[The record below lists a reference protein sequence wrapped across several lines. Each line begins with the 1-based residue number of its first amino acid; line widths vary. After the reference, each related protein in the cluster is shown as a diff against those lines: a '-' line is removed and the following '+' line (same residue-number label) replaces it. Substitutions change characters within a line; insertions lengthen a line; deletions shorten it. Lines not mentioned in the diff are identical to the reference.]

1 MSTDMQLAPTPGL
14 AKVKKPK
21 RRPGQITRARRETRT
36 ALTMLLPSFIGVGFF
51 LILPIFLVFA
61 LSFTDW
67 DLLGSP
73 SFIGL
78 ENYQGLIGDSQFLNA
93 LWVTVKFSF
102 MAIPVAIASGLLIA
116 LGLNRGMP
124 GSSVIQLFYVLPW
137 VAAPLALGVVW
148 NWLLDPRAGAMAE
161 IFGINKAYLADPK
174 TALIVV
180 AFVYVWQN
188 VGYISLFFLAGL
200 QTIPKAIYEA
210 ASLDGASGVRMLF
223 SITLPLVMP
232 TMFFVSVTSFIS
244 SFQIYDLVVSLT
256 SGNPGYP
263 GGSTD
268 VIASRIYS
276 EAFVSLNIGEASAM
290 AMFLTVVIVGVTIIQ
305 QRFFSGRLT
314 YDMS

>member
-1 MSTDMQLAPTPGL
+1 M
-14 AKVKKPK
+14 
-21 RRPGQITRARRETRT
+21 RRRREART
-36 ALTMLLPSFIGVGFF
+36 ALAMLFPSLIGVGVF
-51 LILPIFLVFA
+51 LIVPIFLVLA
-61 LSFTDW
+61 LSFTNW
-67 DLLGSP
+67 DLLGSAD
-73 SFIGL
+73 FVGTA
-78 ENYQGLIGDSQFLNA
+78 NYAHIFADDAFLNS
-93 LWVTVKFSF
+93 LWVTVKFSII
-102 MAIPVAIASGLLIA
+102 AIPLAIASGLFIA
-116 LGLNRGMP
+116 LGLNRGLP
-124 GSSVIQLFYVLPW
+124 GSSVIQLLYVLPW

-148 NWLLDPRAGAMAE
+148 NWLLDPRAGALAE
-161 IFGINKAYLADPK
+161 LFGIKTAYLADPS
-174 TALIVV
+174 TALLVV

-200 QTIPKAIYEA
+200 QTIPSSIYEA
-210 ASLDGASGVRMLF
+210 ASLDGASGPRMLW

-232 TMFFVSVTSFIS
+232 TLFFVSVTSFIS

-268 VIASRIYS
+268 VIAARIYS

-290 AMFLTVVIVGVTIIQ
+290 AIFLTGVIVGVTIIQ